1 MLKFKVFLLPFGL
14 LFGKNQGRSIHFNM
28 CMIRLAKKYCKTV
41 QIEVKVYTEV
51 AGPMTE
57 QKN

>member
-1 MLKFKVFLLPFGL
+1 MFLLPFGL

-51 AGPMTE
+51 AGPKTE
-57 QKN
+57 QQN